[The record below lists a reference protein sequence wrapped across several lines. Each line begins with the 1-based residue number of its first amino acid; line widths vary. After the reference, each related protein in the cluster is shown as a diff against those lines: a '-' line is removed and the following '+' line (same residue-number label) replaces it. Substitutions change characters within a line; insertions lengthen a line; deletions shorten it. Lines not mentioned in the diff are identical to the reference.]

1 MGIASGERA
10 GCEHP
15 LGEIFHFFERGMC
28 VCVCVCEEGEVRIA
42 AVLSLLLGPD
52 RSFRCT
58 LSFSAILLLL
68 LSSP

>member
-28 VCVCVCEEGEVRIA
+28 VCVRVKKERCRLQQFCPFC
-42 AVLSLLLGPD
+42 SGPD